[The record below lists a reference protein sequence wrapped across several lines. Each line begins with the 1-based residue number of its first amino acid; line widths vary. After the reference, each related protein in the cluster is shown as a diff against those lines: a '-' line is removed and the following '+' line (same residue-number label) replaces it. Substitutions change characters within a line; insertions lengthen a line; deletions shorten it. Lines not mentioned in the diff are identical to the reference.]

1 MRNALATHYIGLKFN
16 AIFCVNVDKNFN
28 FIFFVILPKKQK

>member
-1 MRNALATHYIGLKFN
+1 MRNALATYYIDSKSN
-16 AIFCVNVDKNFN
+16 AVFCVNVDKNFN